1 MKSKKILLFLAI
13 LLIINSVF
21 IYADSSI
28 DKLTKKL
35 NQSKAEMDKLAKELS
50 QNKSSQNKTKNE
62 IKYLDLQ
69 VSKAEIELEL
79 VQSNIINVT
88 NQINTTLEEL
98 QNAENS
104 IYDKKDLLNSRL
116 RVMYKN
122 GNIGFLE
129 VLLSSENLDD
139 LLTRVDMIKEI
150 VDHDVNLLKYMKDQK
165 DLIEEKKISL
175 EKDKAILASSKA
187 QVEGKKRELE
197 VATRSKENKMN
208 ELKNDFKEL
217 DKQLD
222 ELNDL
227 AKKLEGEIK
236 KLQSQGKY
244 SGGKMAWPIP
254 NHFRISSPFGM
265 RVHPILHVRKLH
277 TGMDIPAPTGTKV
290 VAANDGTVML
300 SGWLGGY
307 GKVVMVDHGGK
318 IVTLYAHNSK
328 ILVKKGEKV
337 KKGQAIAK
345 VGSTGYSTG
354 PHSHFEV
361 RQNGVYKNPY
371 PWVTSK

>member
-1 MKSKKILLFLAI
+1 MKNKKILLFLAI
-13 LLIINSVF
+13 LLIVNSVF
-21 IYADSSI
+21 IYADSGI

-35 NQSKAEMDKLAKELS
+35 NQNKAEMEKLAKELS

-62 IKYLDLQ
+62 LKYLDLQ
-69 VSKAEIELEL
+69 VSKSETELEI
-79 VQSNIINVT
+79 VQSNIIDVT
-88 NQINTTLEEL
+88 NQINTTLKEL

-104 IYDKKDLLNSRL
+104 IFDKKDLVNSRL

-129 VLLSSENLDD
+129 VLLSSENLED

-150 VDHDVNLLKYMKDQK
+150 VDHDVNLLKYMKDQR
-165 DLIEEKKISL
+165 DLIEENKISL
-175 EKDKAILASSKA
+175 EKNKAILAASKNE
-187 QVEGKKRELE
+187 VEGKKRELE

-227 AKKLEGEIK
+227 AKKLESEIK

-254 NHFRISSPFGM
+254 NYYRISSPFGM
-265 RVHPILHVRKLH
+265 RVHPILHVKKLH
-277 TGMDIPAPTGTKV
+277 TGMDIPAPTGKKV

-318 IVTLYAHNSK
+318 IVTLYAHNSS

-371 PWVTSK
+371 PWVTK